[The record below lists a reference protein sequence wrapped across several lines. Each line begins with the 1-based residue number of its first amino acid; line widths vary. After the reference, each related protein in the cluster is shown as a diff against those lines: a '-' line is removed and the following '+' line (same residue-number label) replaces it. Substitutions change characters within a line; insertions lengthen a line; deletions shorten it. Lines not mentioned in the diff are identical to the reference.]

1 MSPFSFSSSFRNRSI
16 ETGGIAYSSSDEVR
30 AHVPD
35 VPPLAGPGPRRRR
48 GVRGLELAPAM
59 GDRCCLAPGGAGRH
73 EGGVVVIAVRLALC
87 ALVGLGV
94 GCQGPARDRA
104 TQRAPAIRVVAP
116 ADTVPRS
123 LNIYAA
129 AGAGMLSPA
138 ARRAK
143 PLVYVPNSKDGTV
156 SVIDPRAY
164 RVVRT
169 FATGALPQHVVPAY
183 DLATLWVANNLGNSL
198 MPIDPVTGRD
208 GRIVPVSDPYN
219 LYFTPD
225 GRFAVV
231 IAERR
236 QRLDFRDAHTLALVA
251 SVPVECRGVDHMEF
265 TADGRYALATCEFS
279 GQLLKLD
286 LATRHIVGYLLLDP
300 EGLGPRAMPQ
310 DIRSAPDGRVFYVAD
325 MMANGVFLVDPAAFR
340 RVGFIATG
348 KGAHGIYP
356 SRDGRLLYVSNR
368 GWNTVGG
375 GRRGPGSVTVLDPA
389 TQAIVATW
397 PVPGGA
403 RRRARA
409 RARRRRATRAGGRAR
424 PGGREPRD
432 RGARGRRPG
441 PRHPA
446 QQRRPR
452 ERARQDPRG
461 RPGRLGPDDRHQ
473 PQGIAERHPRGP
485 AAHGGAAPRSRREHR
500 EHGRPHDIPDGERVQ
515 RHEARGAGPHRRDEP
530 RRGGHADPGVERRP
544 RVRGDRVLRGAV
556 PRRQGARAGRVPGL
570 PPARGGRR
578 RRCDRLRGESPGAR
592 EHPRPRHRAHGAAER
607 LRGGPGAGLS
617 GGVAET

>member
-1 MSPFSFSSSFRNRSI
+1 M
-16 ETGGIAYSSSDEVR
+16 
-30 AHVPD
+30 
-35 VPPLAGPGPRRRR
+35 
-48 GVRGLELAPAM
+48 
-59 GDRCCLAPGGAGRH
+59 
-73 EGGVVVIAVRLALC
+73 VVIAVRLALC
-87 ALVGLGV
+87 TLVWLGV

-116 ADTVPRS
+116 ADTVGRS

-143 PLVYVPNSKDGTV
+143 SLVYVPNSKDGTV

-198 MPIDPVTGRD
+198 TPIDPVTGRD

-375 GRRGPGSVTVLDPA
+375 RRRGPGSVTVLDPA

-397 PVPGGA
+397 PVPGGGSPDMGNVTA
-403 RRRARA
+403 DGTELWLSGRYDEEVYVFDT
-409 RARRRRATRAGGRAR
+409 ATGRLTHR
-424 PGGREPRD
+424 IGVGREPH
-432 RGARGRRPG
+432 GLCVWP
-441 PRHPA
+441 
-446 QQRRPR
+446 Q
-452 ERARQDPRG
+452 
-461 RPGRLGPDDRHQ
+461 PGRYSLGHTGNMR
-473 PQGIAERHPRGP
+473 
-485 AAHGGAAPRSRREHR
+485 
-500 EHGRPHDIPDGERVQ
+500 
-515 RHEARGAGPHRRDEP
+515 
-530 RRGGHADPGVERRP
+530 
-544 RVRGDRVLRGAV
+544 
-556 PRRQGARAGRVPGL
+556 
-570 PPARGGRR
+570 
-578 RRCDRLRGESPGAR
+578 
-592 EHPRPRHRAHGAAER
+592 
-607 LRGGPGAGLS
+607 
-617 GGVAET
+617 

>member
-35 VPPLAGPGPRRRR
+35 VPPLAGPGQRRRS

-59 GDRCCLAPGGAGRH
+59 GDRCCLVHGGAGRR

-87 ALVGLGV
+87 ALVWLGV
-94 GCQGPARDRA
+94 ACQGPARDRA

-198 MPIDPVTGRD
+198 TPIDPVTGRD

-279 GQLLKLD
+279 GQSLKPD
-286 LATRHIVGYLLLDP
+286 LATR
-300 EGLGPRAMPQ
+300 
-310 DIRSAPDGRVFYVAD
+310 
-325 MMANGVFLVDPAAFR
+325 
-340 RVGFIATG
+340 
-348 KGAHGIYP
+348 
-356 SRDGRLLYVSNR
+356 
-368 GWNTVGG
+368 
-375 GRRGPGSVTVLDPA
+375 RGPGRCAVRGLA
-389 TQAIVATW
+389 T
-397 PVPGGA
+397 
-403 RRRARA
+403 
-409 RARRRRATRAGGRAR
+409 
-424 PGGREPRD
+424 
-432 RGARGRRPG
+432 
-441 PRHPA
+441 
-446 QQRRPR
+446 
-452 ERARQDPRG
+452 
-461 RPGRLGPDDRHQ
+461 
-473 PQGIAERHPRGP
+473 
-485 AAHGGAAPRSRREHR
+485 
-500 EHGRPHDIPDGERVQ
+500 
-515 RHEARGAGPHRRDEP
+515 EARGGAWPG
-530 RRGGHADPGVERRP
+530 RGGGSPDMGNVTADGTE
-544 RVRGDRVLRGAV
+544 LW
-556 PRRQGARAGRVPGL
+556 
-570 PPARGGRR
+570 
-578 RRCDRLRGESPGAR
+578 
-592 EHPRPRHRAHGAAER
+592 
-607 LRGGPGAGLS
+607 LS
-617 GGVAET
+617 GRYDEEVYVFDTATGRLTHRIGVGRDPHGLCVWPQPGRYSLGHTGNMR